1 MTKQERA
8 TRSAIARYLRQQGY
22 VTYAG
27 LLLQVDLNFHNPP
40 GAPFAASMSPKTGTI
55 YLNPTIT
62 DKQAVSTLIRHEI
75 LHNFLEHEIRLL
87 KHTASKAGLDY
98 DVLDEISLKDLE
110 RQLYSSDTFNI
121 AADYEI
127 SNRGYT
133 DADKDIQRR
142 IGEFGDLYEKAVRS
156 NPMLNRED
164 LKGLVTEDE
173 HPDWVYDSVEDM
185 YDKLTRE
192 IEKDKQQLEN
202 EDPDVIVGIIDPNN
216 PTAFYDPQTNTIYAY
231 DDSK

>member
-8 TRSAIARYLRQQGY
+8 TRAAIAKYLRQQGY

-27 LLLQVDLNFHNPP
+27 LLLQVELKFHNPP
-40 GAPFAASMSPKTGTI
+40 GIPFAASMNPKTGTV
-55 YLNPTIT
+55 YLNPTIN

-87 KHTASKAGLDY
+87 KYSASKAGLDY
-98 DVLDEISLKDLE
+98 DVLDDISLEDLS
-110 RQLYSSDTFNI
+110 RKLHSNDLFNV

-142 IGEFGDLYEKAVRS
+142 MGEFGDIYEKVLAQ
-156 NPMLNRED
+156 NPMAKRED
-164 LKGLVTEDE
+164 IRGLVTEDE

-202 EDPDVIVGIIDPNN
+202 EDPDVIVGIIDPDN
-216 PTAFYDPQTNTIYAY
+216 PAAFYDPQTNTIYAY